1 MAFALRRPSFDAR
14 SAPGRVI
21 PVEAA
26 QLRSIFLE
34 YFATNGHSIVPS
46 ASLIPH
52 DPSLLFTVAGMVPF
66 KPYFLGEE
74 VPPFGRAVT
83 IQKCFRAPDIDIIG
97 TTQRHLTFFEMMGNF
112 SFGDYFKEGAIQ
124 FAWGLITEG
133 FGLDPERLWVT
144 VHNSDDVAEELWRD
158 LIGVRPE
165 RIQRLDEDNFWD
177 MGDTGPCGPC
187 SEIFYDKGA
196 QFGAD
201 GGPAFGGDDRF
212 VEFWNLVFMQYEKGP
227 GGSMTELP
235 QQNIDTGSGFERVL
249 SILNGVESVFAT
261 DLFTPLLETAA
272 RALDTPYGR
281 DESTD
286 VAIRRIA
293 DHGRAMTML
302 VADGVLPS
310 NEGRG
315 YVLRRIIRR
324 AILAARRAGSNAALS
339 GALVDATI
347 AKMGDAYPILKK
359 DRELIIEILE
369 REEAGFARTLRTGM
383 LLLEEAR
390 DDVTAS
396 GSTVFPGDVAFKLHD
411 THGFPIELTNEIV
424 AESGLVVE
432 RSAFDAA
439 MSEQRARARAGSKA
453 LHLADE
459 AQYRELVERHGETE
473 FVGRDVARYS
483 VETTVLALLVGED
496 GTSELFLDSTPF
508 YAESG
513 GQVGDVGSIVT
524 ETGRF
529 DVVDTQNVAGGLYAH
544 RGRVTGEVL
553 PGQVAIATIDALRR
567 EAVRRNHTAT
577 HLLHAGLRTV
587 LGEHVRQQG
596 SYVGP
601 ERLRFDFSHASGL
614 APEETEAILTMVNVE
629 VVENDDVTT
638 IQTSKQEAEKLGA
651 VAFFGDKYGDRVRV
665 VRAGAHS
672 LEFCGGTHVE
682 RLGDIGQVQIVSEAS
697 IGSNTRRIEA
707 VSGLGA
713 YRRSQ
718 QMEGALGSV
727 ATLLKVASDDVVPA
741 LERLFERQREIEKEV
756 SQLRQ
761 AQLSAFAEQLHQQTD
776 GDAVIARVDGYAGE
790 QLRTLAQDLQRRGRR
805 VVVLVGV
812 NEDKVSLVV
821 ASDESLDAQ
830 SAVKQLATLVGGGG
844 GGSAR
849 VALAGGRDVTAVDEV
864 LRAAASL

>member
-1 MAFALRRPSFDAR
+1 M
-14 SAPGRVI
+14 
-21 PVEAA
+21 EAA
-26 QLRSIFLE
+26 QLRSIFLD
-34 YFATNGHSIVPS
+34 YFAGNGHTVVPS

-74 VPPFGRAVT
+74 VPAFNRAVT

-112 SFGDYFKEGAIQ
+112 SFGDYFKEGAIN

-144 VHNSDDVAEELWRD
+144 VHNSDDTAEALWRD
-158 LIGVRPE
+158 MIGVRPE

-187 SEIFYDKGA
+187 SEIFFDKGP

-201 GGPAFGGDDRF
+201 GGPAFGGEDRF

-227 GGSMTELP
+227 GGSLTELP
-235 QQNIDTGSGFERVL
+235 KQNIDTGSGFERVL

-261 DLFTPLLETAA
+261 DLFAPLLETAA
-272 RALDTPYGR
+272 KALDIPYGS
-281 DESTD
+281 DEQTD

-302 VADGVLPS
+302 VSDGVLPS

-324 AILAARRAGSNAALS
+324 AILAARRAGSEAKLAAS
-339 GALVDATI
+339 LVDATI
-347 AKMGDAYPILKK
+347 EKMGSAYPVLVK
-359 DRELIIEILE
+359 DRELIIEVLE

-383 LLLEEAR
+383 SLLEEAR
-390 DDVTAS
+390 DEVVRS

-424 AESGLVVE
+424 SEAGLGVE
-432 RSAFDAA
+432 REAFDRA
-439 MSEQRARARAGSKA
+439 MAEQRHRARAASKA
-453 LHLADE
+453 LNLADE
-459 AQYRELVERHGETE
+459 AQYRDLVERHGTTE
-473 FVGRDVARYS
+473 FVGRDVSRYS

-513 GQVGDVGSIVT
+513 GQVGDTGAIVT

-529 DVVDTQNVAGGLYAH
+529 EVLDTQNVAGGLFAH
-544 RGRVTGEVL
+544 RGRMTGEVL
-553 PGQVAIATIDALRR
+553 PGQAAVATIDPARR
-567 EAVRRNHTAT
+567 EATRRNHTAT
-577 HLLHAGLRTV
+577 HLLHSGLRTV
-587 LGEHVRQQG
+587 LGDHVRQQG

-601 ERLRFDFSHASGL
+601 ERLRFDFSHGAGVN
-614 APEETEAILTMVNVE
+614 PGQMNEILTMVNTD
-629 VVENDDVTT
+629 VVENDGVET
-638 IQTSKQEAEKLGA
+638 IQTTKHEAETMGA
-651 VAFFGDKYGDRVRV
+651 IAFFGDKYGDRVRV
-665 VRAGAHS
+665 VRAGPHS
-672 LEFCGGTHVE
+672 LEFCGGTHVD
-682 RLGDIGQVQIVSEAS
+682 RLGDIGQIQIVSEAS

-713 YRRSQ
+713 YRRSHE
-718 QMEGALGSV
+718 MESALGSV
-727 ATLLKVASDDVVPA
+727 ATLLKVSLDDVVPA
-741 LERLFERQREIEKEV
+741 LERLFDRQRDVEKEV
-756 SQLRQ
+756 ASLRQ
-761 AQLSAFAEQLHQQTD
+761 AQLSAFAEQL
-776 GDAVIARVDGYAGE
+776 DATSDAEVLVARVDGYPGE
-790 QLRTLAQDLQRRGRR
+790 QLRSLAQDLQHRGRR
-805 VVVLVGV
+805 AVVLVGASD
-812 NEDKVSLVV
+812 DKVAIAV
-821 ASDESLDAQ
+821 ATNETLDAQ
-830 SAVKQLATLVGGGG
+830 TTVKSLAALVGGGG

-849 VALAGGRDVTAVDEV
+849 LALAGGRDAAGIDRV
-864 LRAAASL
+864 LVAAAAL

>member
-1 MAFALRRPSFDAR
+1 
-14 SAPGRVI
+14 
-21 PVEAA
+21 VEAA
-26 QLRSIFLE
+26 QLRSIFLD
-34 YFATNGHSIVPS
+34 YFVSNGHTIVPS

-74 VPPFGRAVT
+74 IPAFNRAVS

-112 SFGDYFKEGAIQ
+112 SFGDYFKEGAIKY
-124 FAWGLITEG
+124 AWGLITEG
-133 FGLDPERLWVT
+133 LGLDPERLWVT

-187 SEIFYDKGA
+187 SEIFFDKGEV
-196 QFGAD
+196 FGPG
-201 GGPAFGGDDRF
+201 GGPAVNDGDRF

-235 QQNIDTGSGFERVL
+235 RQNIDTGSGFERVL
-249 SILNGVESVFAT
+249 AILNGVESVFAT
-261 DLFTPLLETAA
+261 DLFAPLLDTAA
-272 RALDTPYGR
+272 RALKTPYGSN
-281 DESTD
+281 EQTD

-302 VADGVLPS
+302 VSDGVLPS

-324 AILAARRAGSNAALS
+324 AILAARRAGSEAPLTAS
-339 GALVDATI
+339 LVDATVE
-347 AKMGDAYPILKK
+347 KMGTAYPVLVK
-359 DRELIIEILE
+359 DRDLIVEVLE

-383 LLLEEAR
+383 SLLEEAR
-390 DDVTAS
+390 DEVLAS

-411 THGFPIELTNEIV
+411 THGFPIELTDEI
-424 AESGLVVE
+424 AGESGLSVE
-432 RSAFDAA
+432 RGAFDTA
-439 MSEQRARARAGSKA
+439 MAEQRARARAASKA
-453 LHLADE
+453 LNLADE
-459 AQYRELVERHGETE
+459 VQYRELVERHGTTE
-473 FVGRDVARYS
+473 FVGRDYTRYS

-513 GQVGDVGSIVT
+513 GQVGDTGVIVT

-529 DVVDTQNVAGGLYAH
+529 DVLDTQNVAGGLFAH

-553 PGQVAIATIDALRR
+553 PGQAAVATIDPERR
-567 EAVRRNHTAT
+567 EATRRNHTAT
-577 HLLHAGLRTV
+577 HLLHAALRSV
-587 LGEHVRQQG
+587 LGDHVRQQG

-601 ERLRFDFSHASGL
+601 DRLRFDFSHSSGL
-614 APEETEAILTMVNVE
+614 LEGELSEILTIVNTDVVVNEGVE
-629 VVENDDVTT
+629 TVQTT
-638 IQTSKQEAEKLGA
+638 KQEAEKMGA

-665 VRAGAHS
+665 VRAGSHS
-672 LEFCGGTHVE
+672 LEFCGGTHVD
-682 RLGDIGQVQIVSEAS
+682 RLGDIGQIQVVSETS

-713 YRRSQ
+713 FRRSHE
-718 QMEGALGSV
+718 MESALSSV

-741 LERLFERQREIEKEV
+741 LERLFERQREMEKDV
-756 SQLRQ
+756 AALRQ
-761 AQLSAFAEQLHQQTD
+761 AQLSSFAEQLHAKSS
-776 GDAVIARVDGYAGE
+776 GDVLVARVDGYPGE
-790 QLRTLAQDLQRRGRR
+790 QLRTLAQDLQHRGRR
-805 VVVLVGV
+805 VVVLVG
-812 NEDKVSLVV
+812 ESGEKVAIAV
-821 ASDESLDAQ
+821 ATDESLDAQ
-830 SAVKQLATLVGGGG
+830 GTVKSLAALVGGGG

-849 VALAGGRDVTAVDEV
+849 LALAGGRDASSIDKV
-864 LRAAASL
+864 LSAAAAL